1 MGWRE
6 HEEPREGG
14 GKVKGTEEVKRAG
27 DRRPPHVTPRLFG
40 KPFKFTSS
48 VYVDFSC
55 HVRNIRTCRDFF
67 IRLYLSQTDNFA
79 RKQELRCSREWTVWR
94 FFYTFAIKEGAKEE
108 IRVENLRDGIAG
120 AGTGFWASSGVVMP

>member
-67 IRLYLSQTDNFA
+67 YKTIFEPNGQLCQEARAQTLRRMDSLAFLLYICN
-79 RKQELRCSREWTVWR
+79 
-94 FFYTFAIKEGAKEE
+94 
-108 IRVENLRDGIAG
+108 
-120 AGTGFWASSGVVMP
+120 